1 VCKEGCFGNYRGS
14 SDGGGGAA
22 WPKGEEREREHVQK
36 FLWGS
41 FNVPYFALLFY
52 LADAVRFKSMISRGR
67 RRGLSEFWSQVTKST
82 LDHGAV

>member
-1 VCKEGCFGNYRGS
+1 MAAVA
-14 SDGGGGAA
+14 GGGGCGGVA

-52 LADAVRFKSMISRGR
+52 LADAVRFKFNDLSRTTT
-67 RRGLSEFWSQVTKST
+67 V
-82 LDHGAV
+82 V